1 MRALIFLS
9 LGFPFFGYSF
19 QQQDSVR
26 ILEEV
31 PIHANRIQTGFNET
45 SASIIILQGTTL
57 AQTPSLS
64 VNDVL
69 HYIPGVDI
77 RQRGANGVQADASI
91 RGSTFDQ
98 VLILINGIKISD
110 PQTGHHSLNL
120 PIDIENVERI
130 EILKG
135 PAARIFGQNAFA
147 GAINII
153 TKVPENDFVK
163 VSAMAGDF
171 GLGGVRVSGALHDK
185 AGTSH
190 YLSASR
196 DVSDGYQYNTD
207 YVISNYFYQSAW
219 KNSIGKWNVL
229 AGLTDRTFGA
239 NGFYA
244 SSAFQDQR
252 ESIQTSLVALNLQ
265 TKPGENFS
273 LNHRLYWR
281 KNSDDYVFNWKN
293 PTAYR
298 NLHTGNT
305 VGYEANGTFQNKLG
319 AAGLGIDLNHLWLA
333 STNLGDHNRTV
344 FTMFAEQ
351 RFEFNQS
358 KWDITPGIQLNYYSD
373 FGLNFFP
380 GIDAGYL
387 INKNLKAYGNWGYTY
402 RVPTYTDLYYSDPA
416 NEGNPFLEPEFA
428 VSYEAGIKLLNV
440 KWMSGQVAYFVR
452 DGKNIID
459 WTKDVETDPWRPENL
474 VGVLMKGVD
483 LNTTIIPFEN
493 RGFIRTLDLGY
504 TFIDAEKSTDQAYS
518 RYALE
523 NLKHQLVTSV
533 LLAYGKHFRHTI
545 YYRYNNRVTM
555 PDYSLVDSRISWQK
569 NGVNMFVDV
578 TNIFD
583 VTYKETN
590 LVTMP
595 GRWFKAGISCQFNRH

>member
-1 MRALIFLS
+1 MRVVIAIS
-9 LGFPFFGYSF
+9 LVFPFFGYGF

-26 ILEEV
+26 VLDEV
-31 PIHANRIQTGFNET
+31 PIHANRIQTGFNEA
-45 SASIIILQGTTL
+45 SASIIILQGAAL
-57 AQTPSLS
+57 AQAPALS

-69 HYIPGVDI
+69 HYMPGVDI
-77 RQRGANGVQADASI
+77 RQRGANGIQADASI

-120 PIDIENVERI
+120 PVDIDNIERI

-135 PAARIFGQNAFA
+135 PAARVFGQNAFA

-153 TKVPENDFVK
+153 TKTPEKDFVK

-171 GLGGVRVSGALHDK
+171 GLGGVRLSGAIHDK
-185 AGTSH
+185 TGTSH

-207 YVISNYFYQSAW
+207 YVLSNYFYQSSW
-219 KNSIGKWNVL
+219 RSGLGKWNVL

-244 SSAFQDQR
+244 SSNFQDQR
-252 ESIQTSLVALNLQ
+252 ESVQTSLVALNLQ
-265 TKPGENFS
+265 THPGDRFS

-305 VGYEANGTFQNKLG
+305 VGYEANGTLRNRMG
-319 AAGLGIDLNHLWLA
+319 MAGLGIDLNHLWLE
-333 STNLGDHNRTV
+333 STNLGNHNRTV
-344 FTMFAEQ
+344 FTLFAEQ
-351 RFEFNQS
+351 RFDFNQS
-358 KWDITPGIQLNYYSD
+358 KWDITPGIQFNYYSD
-373 FGLNFFP
+373 FGLNIFP
-380 GIDAGYL
+380 GIDVGYL
-387 INKNLKAYGNWGYTY
+387 INKRLKAYGNWGYTY

-416 NEGNPFLEPEFA
+416 NEGNPLLEPEFA
-428 VSYEAGIKLLNV
+428 IAYEAGIKLLNV
-440 KWMSGQVAYFVR
+440 KWMSGQAAYFVR
-452 DGKNIID
+452 DGKEIID

-474 VGVLMKGVD
+474 AGVLMKGVD
-483 LNTTIIPFEN
+483 LNIALTPFGN
-493 RGFIRTLDLGY
+493 NGVIRTLDLGY
-504 TFIDAEKSTDQAYS
+504 TFIDAEKRTDQTFS

-523 NLKHQLVTSV
+523 NLKHQVTASLV
-533 LLAYGKHFRHTI
+533 LAYGKSIRHTV
-545 YYRYNNRVTM
+545 YYRYIDRVTM

-569 NGVNMFVDV
+569 NRVNMFVDV

-595 GRWFKAGISCQFNRH
+595 GRWFKAGIACQFNRQ